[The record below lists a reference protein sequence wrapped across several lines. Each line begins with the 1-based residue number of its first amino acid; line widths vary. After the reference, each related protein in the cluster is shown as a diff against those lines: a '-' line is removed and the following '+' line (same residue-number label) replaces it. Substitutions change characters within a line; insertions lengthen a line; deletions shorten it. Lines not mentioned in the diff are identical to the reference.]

1 VKNETEQP
9 AKEGRPARNTAG
21 AQPETVAPTHREG
34 QFGVALEP
42 QVVKICGWTML
53 VGLIAGLVAQGLL
66 ELIYL
71 FTNIFF
77 YGRLSF
83 AITNPAGNHLGF
95 WVILIPPIG
104 GLVVGLLIYF
114 FEPTLK
120 GHGIPEAMEAVLFG
134 RSRMRLRVAILKPLA
149 TALAIGTGGPFGAEG
164 PIIQTG
170 GAFGSLLGQAL
181 GLTPYY
187 RRVLLAAGAAA
198 GMAAT
203 FTAPLAGVLV
213 AIELLLFELRARSF
227 IPVALASAV
236 ATGVRIHFAGWKPLF
251 PVPAY
256 KITSMNELWLFALM
270 GILMGIVAVIM
281 IRVLSW
287 LEDFFDELPIPYAAI
302 WSPAIGAV
310 VLGIIG
316 YFCPQVFG
324 TSYDTIRDMLND
336 RLGAG
341 SLAGIGFAKFWALV
355 VSLGSGT
362 TGGVFAPSLVVGGG
376 LGAVFGMG
384 ARHLLPHLV
393 SDPGFYSLV
402 AMAAVFGGIAR
413 APFTSIVFLFELSHN
428 PNALLPLLVCVMI
441 SDGFVRLFSRDS
453 IMTVKLVKRGLTV
466 LQDYSAPV
474 LMRARIDQVMR
485 TELPVLHA
493 EDDLRAALAQFPPE
507 EAGFLPVLNAAGDLS
522 GIVDARDLLLADLP
536 QAEQA
541 GHPRTLRELARSDY
555 VLAYLG
561 ESVDRVHRE
570 MMRKNVENVV
580 VVESCRSRRPVGI
593 ARANDI
599 LALRRWLLE
608 EETGE
613 LRRATLDEPAESP
626 GVKLR

>member
-1 VKNETEQP
+1 MADAP
-9 AKEGRPARNTAG
+9 F
-21 AQPETVAPTHREG
+21 PEAAIDPRSTSQKKG

-42 QVVKICGWTML
+42 QVIKICGCSML
-53 VGLIAGLVAQGLL
+53 VGLVGGLVAQGLL
-66 ELIYL
+66 ELIYF
-71 FTNIFF
+71 FTNVCF
-77 YGRLSF
+77 YGRFSF
-83 AITNPAGNHLGF
+83 AITNPANNHLGL

-104 GLVVGLLIYF
+104 GLLVGLLIYF

-134 RSRMRLRVAILKPLA
+134 HSRMRPRVAILKPLA
-149 TALAIGTGGPFGAEG
+149 TAFAIGTGGPFGAEG

-170 GAFGSLLGQAL
+170 GALGSLLGQAL
-181 GLTPYY
+181 GLSPYY
-187 RRVLLAAGAAA
+187 RRVLLASGAAA

-203 FTAPLAGVLV
+203 FTAPLAGILV

-227 IPVALASAV
+227 IPVALAASV
-236 ATGVRIHFAGWKPLF
+236 ATGVRIHFAGWAPLF

-256 KITSMNELWLFALM
+256 KITGMNELWLFALM
-270 GILMGIVAVIM
+270 GILMGVVGIVM

-287 LEDFFDELPIPYAAI
+287 LEDFFDGLPIKYAAI
-302 WSPAIGAV
+302 WSPVIGAV
-310 VLGIIG
+310 ILGMIG

-336 RLGAG
+336 RLTAG

-355 VSLGSGT
+355 ISLGSGT

-384 ARHLLPHLV
+384 CRHLLPHLV

-428 PNALLPLLVCVMI
+428 PNSLLPLIVCVMI

-453 IMTVKLVKRGLTV
+453 IMTVKLVKRGLII
-466 LQDYSAPV
+466 LQDYSVPV

-485 TELPVLHA
+485 KEFNVLQADEELRSVVQKILPGDVGLIPVVDASGMLI
-493 EDDLRAALAQFPPE
+493 
-507 EAGFLPVLNAAGDLS
+507 
-522 GIVDARDLLLADLP
+522 GIVEAHDLLRIEPLD
-536 QAEQA
+536 
-541 GHPRTLRELARSDY
+541 HHFKMRELARPDF
-555 VLAYLG
+555 VIAYPG
-561 ESVDRVHRE
+561 ESVDQVHRD
-570 MMRKNVENVV
+570 MMLKNVENVV
-580 VVESCRSRRPVGI
+580 VVESGRSLKPVGI
-593 ARANDI
+593 VRANDI
-599 LALRRWLLE
+599 LQLRRWLLE
-608 EETGE
+608 EEAGDPRRTTQNTPEERAGTTGNKAHKGTKRQ
-613 LRRATLDEPAESP
+613 RRKAT
-626 GVKLR
+626 